1 MTLRK
6 LSYLRLQ
13 SALNFILVALVL
25 MTIITW
31 KLNRKVLESPLPDSI
46 VDYTPNIDNS
56 EKLNDLQCAPKTKI
70 GFLKI
75 HKAASR

>member
-6 LSYLRLQ
+6 LSYLRPQ
-13 SALNFILVALVL
+13 SAVNFILVALVL

-31 KLNRKVLESPLPDSI
+31 KLNRKILESSLSDAI
-46 VDYTPNIDNS
+46 VDYTPNIDKN
-56 EKLNDLQCAPKTKI
+56 EELNDLKCSPKTKI